1 MYEDVEE
8 ARPAASAAS
17 SQLPARPARPAS
29 GQKAAEAR
37 LANLHEE
44 RKRKK
49 FWDDFRRREERFQ
62 SCQSS
67 GRDYKATAR
76 DFFTR
81 SFSKGF
87 RRSNY
92 DTSSGSQMRNTNM
105 RHAVLG
111 STDGFKRG
119 LSHSHGQPVPEQTL
133 RRAFR
138 EIDPDQ
144 DGLISVRELTRALRR
159 CGVDAS
165 RKTVE
170 RILQDC
176 GYDAAGQLSADQFVR
191 FFRATEHL
199 VWSVDDEYNPVDSCC
214 TYCGRFLLFLLLIAI
229 LVMAIILLRIESGTE
244 IFVGLLIGFL
254 ATIGVFVAVMIPVIC
269 VPLRRAMKLGQQRRV
284 KEQAAIDAIRAREAK
299 PQKVQRAKTVEAQPK
314 SGLTWLE
321 DFYTGPP
328 AIRGSRSE
336 PQNLSTEVEA
346 YNPEQ
351 YRVAQD
357 AATRVPRKAGLRPA
371 WSGAFST
378 DALEDDEKQ
387 RQRHR
392 NIIASP
398 SIWRQPRQ
406 PLPHQVP
413 QQQGQLHSTVEL
425 LQAELQPADYRAAP
439 RWPPE
444 SKKAKK
450 EEDTAKANDLVMTDC
465 D

>member
-1 MYEDVEE
+1 
-8 ARPAASAAS
+8 
-17 SQLPARPARPAS
+17 
-29 GQKAAEAR
+29 
-37 LANLHEE
+37 
-44 RKRKK
+44 
-49 FWDDFRRREERFQ
+49 
-62 SCQSS
+62 
-67 GRDYKATAR
+67 
-76 DFFTR
+76 
-81 SFSKGF
+81 
-87 RRSNY
+87 
-92 DTSSGSQMRNTNM
+92 M

-138 EIDPDQ
+138 EIDMDQ

-214 TYCGRFLLFLLLIAI
+214 TYCGR
-229 LVMAIILLRIESGTE
+229 
-244 IFVGLLIGFL
+244 GLLIGFL

-406 PLPHQVP
+406 PLPHQAP

-450 EEDTAKANDLVMTDC
+450 EKDTAKANDLVMTDC